1 MLPDRTR
8 RLLGAAAGLIAATT
22 FVGGAHAQ
30 QTLRLTFASGYP
42 PTFLFVQEMQR
53 NFAEEMNRE
62 LAKNG
67 NRYRIEWNFALA
79 GTLAKIPGMLEA
91 METGQAEFGHIS
103 HLFAPGKLPLQNIDA
118 FAPFTT
124 PDHRVGAKVSEALLK
139 NVPAVRQ
146 QFEKLGLVH
155 LSDFALDDYV
165 LVSKFPITGVAD
177 LRGKKVGG
185 AGPNLNWL
193 QGTGAVGVTTT
204 GAQAYTDLKN
214 GVFDALLSPLT
225 FVANGKYHEVG
236 RHIVRVRF
244 NSLNGGQ
251 IVANKAAFDKLPPEV
266 QQAAQA
272 AAATFRVR
280 YSQAVDKAVVDAE
293 KTITAAGGVFSD
305 LPNSERAKWVFGL
318 PNLAQNWARDVDGKG
333 GAGTATLK
341 GFMAAV
347 RAAGVEP
354 LRAWDQ

>member
-1 MLPDRTR
+1 MNTKWKR
-8 RLLGAAAGLIAATT
+8 RLFILGGMLSAVVFSSAAM
-22 FVGGAHAQ
+22 AQ
-30 QTLRLTFASGYP
+30 QTIRLTFASGYP

-67 NRYRIEWNFALA
+67 NRYRIEWNFALS

-91 METGQAEFGHIS
+91 METGQAEFGHVS

-124 PDHRVGAKVSEALLK
+124 PDHRIGAKVSEALMK
-139 NVPAVRQ
+139 NVPAIKQ
-146 QFEKLGLVH
+146 QFEKIGLVH

-165 LVSKFPITGVAD
+165 LVSKTPISAVSD

-225 FVANGKYHEVG
+225 FVVNGKYHEVG
-236 RHIVRVRF
+236 RYVVRVRF

-251 IVANKAAFDKLPPEV
+251 IVANKAAFDKLPPDV
-266 QQAAQA
+266 QTAAHT
-272 AAATFRVR
+272 AAATFRTR
-280 YSQAVDKAVVDAE
+280 YSQAVDKAIADAE
-293 KTITAAGGVFSD
+293 KSITSGGGIFSD

-318 PNLAQNWARDVDGKG
+318 PISLRTGRAILIQRGAQVPPL
-333 GAGTATLK
+333 LK
-341 GFMAAV
+341 A
-347 RAAGVEP
+347 
-354 LRAWDQ
+354 LCLQ

>member
-1 MLPDRTR
+1 MMTSRLR
-8 RLLGAAAGLIAATT
+8 RAFVATAAFAASLY
-22 FVGGAHAQ
+22 APCASAQ

-62 LAKNG
+62 LARNG

-91 METGQAEFGHIS
+91 METGQAEFGHVA
-103 HLFAPGKLPLQNIDA
+103 HLFAPGKLPLQNVDA

-124 PDHRVGAKVSEALLK
+124 PDHRVAGRVAETLMKE
-139 NVPAVRQ
+139 VPAIRAQ
-146 QFEKLGLVH
+146 YDRLGLVH
-155 LSDFALDDYV
+155 LSNFPLDDYV
-165 LVSKFPITGVAD
+165 LVSKVPVSAVAD

-214 GVFDALLSPLT
+214 GVFDALLSPLS
-225 FVANGKYHEVG
+225 FVVNGKYHEVG
-236 RHIVRVRF
+236 KHIVRVRF
-244 NSLNGGQ
+244 NSINGGQ

-266 QQAAQA
+266 QKAAHT
-272 AAATFRVR
+272 AAATFRTR
-280 YSQAVDKAVVDAE
+280 YEQALDKTLGEAE
-293 KTITAAGGVFSD
+293 KTITSAGGVFSD
-305 LPNSERAKWVFGL
+305 LPNTERAKWVFGL
-318 PNLAQNWARDVDGKG
+318 PNLAQNWARDLDAKG
-333 GAGTATLK
+333 AAGSVTLQ

-347 RAAGVEP
+347 RKAGIEP
-354 LRAWDQ
+354 IRAWDK